1 MAALNN
7 HLAESLPAYMRPRV
21 ISRIDG
27 LPRSWNGKID
37 RKSLEGKTFE
47 QPQTRERSRNHR
59 DSGIITILQDLLGP
73 KEISIDDDFFTIGA
87 DSLTAVRLTNSI
99 RREMSVEISIRDVFN
114 HPTVRELSDLIADI
128 VGSDVE
134 EGEI

>member
-1 MAALNN
+1 MDT
-7 HLAESLPAYMRPRV
+7 SGVGP
-21 ISRIDG
+21 
-27 LPRSWNGKID
+27 
-37 RKSLEGKTFE
+37 SLEGKTFE

-59 DSGIITILQDLLGP
+59 DSGIITILQELLGP